1 MRRQKKAIW
10 IWIGS
15 ILMSL
20 VLPVYAEQLTVV
32 RRMEYFVTPG
42 PKKDQAKE
50 YISYVMYQEKS

>member
-32 RRMEYFVTPG
+32 RRMEYLVTPG
-42 PKKDQAKE
+42 PKKD
-50 YISYVMYQEKS
+50 ILVM